1 MKTTTSAL
9 LFLLLL
15 PSTTIG
21 FTKTILLSGRRTN
34 GNASSPESPK
44 SSSKLYNSRRQFI
57 STLST
62 ASVTAAT
69 TAITLTAN
77 PSPSNAGEV
86 GARITKAVTQS
97 DLGISVR
104 RSVVRGAQLM
114 DEFDGKWEKFSD
126 DNGLGSQRLKQQPR
140 PKPREVPDLKPLN
153 KNVADCVLLASRE
166 AFLETV
172 SGSASVMT
180 METLQSQVEK
190 VDNLVRKSF
199 ERSGLDFTN
208 ADGTSESTT
217 LTAPKYNY
225 YCYTT
230 FKAMCDI
237 LIEKKLPFDRKKFES
252 ALGEKLLP
260 IFAPSS
266 QELLSN
272 IPKEYSNDSQM
283 KAIDVGLQL
292 TDEIIQNLVAFGFCA
307 LAERNDI
314 ENEEGRIADW
324 AENLTDLQMSI
335 PLDGDITLN
344 SQILLQEQGF
354 RLYPDFGRFVI
365 TSALQKSLVGMK
377 QSVSSDEYYMDTS
390 YSSDPDLFEVKQVLL
405 NIVIDS
411 V

>member
-1 MKTTTSAL
+1 
-9 LFLLLL
+9 
-15 PSTTIG
+15 
-21 FTKTILLSGRRTN
+21 
-34 GNASSPESPK
+34 
-44 SSSKLYNSRRQFI
+44 
-57 STLST
+57 
-62 ASVTAAT
+62 
-69 TAITLTAN
+69 
-77 PSPSNAGEV
+77 
-86 GARITKAVTQS
+86 
-97 DLGISVR
+97 
-104 RSVVRGAQLM
+104 M